1 MKKLLLLAVSFL
13 LTSFLFA
20 DNDLYLRG
28 VVNGWNNL
36 DGWKFTKGSGDIYT
50 LEKTFTMTGAFKF
63 ASQDWNTL
71 NYGKGTEAAV
81 LNTPF
86 EIQYN
91 SQNNFDCGSKSFNVT
106 KIIVNIADGTATI
119 FGTSG
124 TDEFDVNKDYELLF
138 GQYFETASLTTRDA
152 MTFKGNGKYEVTVV
166 LETQDQGCKVANE
179 DYSVDFGSS
188 GELVQVGI
196 AYAGAK
202 GGPNLWFDEETVE
215 FGKTYKLTITI
226 DKNYNS
232 TFLFEAVTVADE
244 AQADAPEVVGIF
256 NLIGQPISAET
267 PGLKIFVYSDG
278 TTEKKF

>member
-1 MKKLLLLAVSFL
+1 P
-13 LTSFLFA
+13 FA
-20 DNDLYLRG
+20 IQA
-28 VVNGWNNL
+28 
-36 DGWKFTKGSGDIYT
+36 GS
-50 LEKTFTMTGAFKF
+50 
-63 ASQDWNTL
+63 S
-71 NYGKGTEAAV
+71 
-81 LNTPF
+81 
-86 EIQYN
+86 
-91 SQNNFDCGSKSFNVT
+91 SNFDCGSNSFNVT

-119 FGTSG
+119 YGTSG
-124 TDEFDVNKDYELLF
+124 TDEFDVNRDYELLF
-138 GQYFETASLTTRDA
+138 GQYFEDASLTTRDA
-152 MTFKGNGKYEVTVV
+152 MTFKGNGTYEVTTV

-202 GGPNLWFDEETVE
+202 GGPNLWFDEGTVE